1 MIQKLK
7 SIIIENIK
15 NVKYGEIY
23 FETSEGFLN
32 TTGIYGQNGSGKTTV
47 IDVLEMIKELI
58 QGKKLGSKYSGL
70 IDFEEISKV
79 RIETEILNESINR
92 YEIVFKKVNIEGKDS
107 IEILSETLSKKLNK
121 KYQKFKTI
129 IEFLSREK
137 TISFHTLSK
146 FELSEDA
153 LKILKSVSMENQSSF
168 IFQQNL
174 LKNLNDFSRADYE
187 KKILDEF
194 KSFANNLRIY
204 TSEYGGLISAN
215 FMAPVSIYYSEQDS
229 TYNGIVPVPLGPQGY
244 LSNRFINIY
253 KHILPQMN
261 VLLKQIVPGITIG
274 YDVRDT
280 RLGES
285 GQDEHRVEF
294 YSTRDGKKFSLRYE
308 SDGIKKIIALLNFL
322 IEVYNDPNII
332 VAIDELD
339 SGIFEFLLGEIVSVI
354 STGSKGQVI
363 FTSHNLR
370 VLEVLPKN
378 KVVFSTTNPSNRYIR
393 LKGVKTTN
401 NLRDFYIRS
410 LLVGGQEEEL
420 YISKNASNIRRALKK
435 AGQKND

>member
-15 NVKYGEIY
+15 NVNYGQIY
-23 FETSEGFLN
+23 FGASEGFLN
-32 TTGIYGQNGSGKTTV
+32 TTGIYGQNGSGKTTI
-47 IDVLEMIKELI
+47 IDVLGMVKELI
-58 QGKKLGSKYSGL
+58 QGNKLDDKYAGL
-70 IDFEEISKV
+70 IDFDKISKV
-79 RIETEILNESINR
+79 MVETEILNESTNR
-92 YEIVFKKVNIEGKDS
+92 YEVVFKKVNVGEKDS
-107 IEILSETLSKKLNK
+107 IEILSETLSKRINK
-121 KYQKFKTI
+121 KYQKFKNI
-129 IEFLSREK
+129 IEFSSEDKNTKFR
-137 TISFHTLSK
+137 TLSK
-146 FELSEDA
+146 FEVSEDA
-153 LKILKSVSMENQSSF
+153 LKILKSVSLENQSSF
-168 IFQQNL
+168 IFQQNVI
-174 LKNLNDFSRADYE
+174 KSISSSFKTVDEN
-187 KKILDEF
+187 KIISEF
-194 KSFANNLRIY
+194 KTFADNLRIY

-215 FMAPVSIYYSEQDS
+215 FMAPVSIYYSEQNN
-229 TYNGIVPVPLGPQGY
+229 TYNGIVPILLGPQGY
-244 LSNRFINIY
+244 LSENYIDIY

-261 VLLKQIVPGITIG
+261 LLLKQIIPGISIG
-274 YDVRDT
+274 YDIKDT
-280 RLGES
+280 RIGAS
-285 GQDEHRVEF
+285 GKDEHRVEF

-354 STGSKGQVI
+354 STGAKGQLI

-401 NLRDFYIRS
+401 NLRDFYIRA

-435 AGQKND
+435 AGKKND